1 MRRAICIIA
10 AFGVVLSSVWSCRA
24 ISEFF
29 GDDPAVAS
37 VGKEK
42 LRLSELRSFI
52 PDGISPEDS
61 TRLAAQYI
69 NIWALD
75 KVFMKVAQDQLSKSE
90 RDVARELEDYRIS
103 LLKYRYEQ
111 LYVNERLD
119 TTVSDDEI
127 SGYYER
133 NPEKFILRTPAVK
146 ARFMSIPSDSPLL
159 KPIKMKMS
167 SSEASDVM
175 DADSMAFSAAF
186 RFETWDDSWIDAAVL
201 AREFGY
207 ESASVMSAM
216 RTGWIERTDTAGV
229 SNIAFVT
236 RMAGVGGLAPLEFC
250 SPLIRD
256 MIISARK
263 QELISALE
271 RDLLKDARENGQ
283 FVIF

>member
-1 MRRAICIIA
+1 MRRAIYIIV
-10 AFGVVLSSVWSCRA
+10 AFGVVLSSFWSCRA

-42 LRLSELRSFI
+42 LRLSELRSVI
-52 PDGISPEDS
+52 PDGINPDDS
-61 TRLAAQYI
+61 ARLAAQYI

-75 KVFMKVAQDQLSKSE
+75 KVFLKVVQEQLSKSE
-90 RDVARELEDYRIS
+90 KDVAKELEDYRTS

-119 TTVSDDEI
+119 TTVTDAEI

-133 NPEKFILRTPAVK
+133 NPEKFILHRPAVK

-159 KPIKMKMS
+159 KPIKMRMCS
-167 SSEASDVM
+167 SDAGDVV

-186 RFETWDDSWIDAAVL
+186 RFETWDDDWIDAIVL

-207 ESASVMSAM
+207 ESASVMSAIKP
-216 RTGWIERTDTAGV
+216 GWIERTDSTGV
-229 SNIAFVT
+229 SNVAFVT
-236 RMAGVGGLAPLEFC
+236 RVAGVGGLAPLEFC
-250 SPLIRD
+250 TPLIRD

-271 RDLLKDARENGQ
+271 RDLLHDARENGQ
-283 FVIF
+283 FVIL

>member
-1 MRRAICIIA
+1 MILT
-10 AFGVVLSSVWSCRA
+10 FGVVLSLFGSCRA

-37 VGKEK
+37 VGKDK
-42 LRLSELRSFI
+42 LRLSELRSVI
-52 PDGISPEDS
+52 PDGISPDDS
-61 TRLAAQYI
+61 ARLAAQYI
-69 NIWALD
+69 NVWALD
-75 KVFMKVAQDQLSKSE
+75 KVFLKVVQEQLSKSE
-90 RDVARELEDYRIS
+90 KDVAKELEDYRTS

-133 NPEKFILRTPAVK
+133 NPEKFILSRPAVK

-159 KPIKMKMS
+159 KPIKMKMCS
-167 SSEASDVM
+167 SDAADVV
-175 DADSMAFSAAF
+175 DADSMAFSAAYK
-186 RFETWDDSWIDAAVL
+186 FETWDDDWIDAIVL

-207 ESASVMSAM
+207 ESASVMSSVKP
-216 RTGWIERTDTAGV
+216 GWIERADTSGV
-229 SNIAFVT
+229 SNIAYIT
-236 RMAGVGGLAPLEFC
+236 RMVGVGGLAPLEFC
-250 SPLIRD
+250 SPVIRD

-263 QELISALE
+263 QELISFLE
-271 RDLLKDARENGQ
+271 RDLLNDARENGQ